1 MRIMAKK
8 VGFHKM
14 VGNEAGIFGR
24 ATRSFEEL
32 VADQAQRIWFESRHQ
47 TPFVRQVHK
56 LLPGRI
62 RESASRQLLSKAP
75 AASSCGKTDGG
86 NILNETSCAEHLHT
100 IQDARWP
107 VVRKKNFRNE
117 IGRSAPTLVISKAEN
132 VDPSDSSIPLTG
144 IFMGGWEWIGLHN
157 VRRVYA

>member
-1 MRIMAKK
+1 VSLALGSAHPELLGYTQCT
-8 VGFHKM
+8 V
-14 VGNEAGIFGR
+14 
-24 ATRSFEEL
+24 EEL

-56 LLPGRI
+56 LLIITGRND
-62 RESASRQLLSKAP
+62 ESATRQLLSKAP

-107 VVRKKNFRNE
+107 VVRKKNFGNE
-117 IGRSAPTLVISKAEN
+117 IGAICTNSRHLES
-132 VDPSDSSIPLTG
+132 
-144 IFMGGWEWIGLHN
+144 
-157 VRRVYA
+157 